1 MPIDCLNNRLIYPL
15 YGVYMPTQQE
25 YLNIFSN
32 YVSQMKSVYSKKKC
46 IVDLGCGSG
55 ILPIILKENGGFL
68 DN

>member
-1 MPIDCLNNRLIYPL
+1 
-15 YGVYMPTQQE
+15 MPTQQE

-68 DN
+68 DT